1 MTIVNT
7 YVIIFAAMY
16 EVSTK
21 IRTIQQ
27 SFNDVM
33 CLIESLMS
41 NNSDTSSMSKAF
53 NVLVKN
59 HNIK

>member
-7 YVIIFAAMY
+7 YLIIFAAMY

-21 IRTIQQ
+21 IRTIPQCL
-27 SFNDVM
+27 NNVM
-33 CLIESLMS
+33 CLIASLMS
-41 NNSDTSSMSKAF
+41 NYSDMFSMIKAC
-53 NVLVKN
+53 NVLVKT

>member
-7 YVIIFAAMY
+7 YLIIFAAMY

-21 IRTIQQ
+21 IRTIQK
-27 SFNDVM
+27 SLNDVM
-33 CLIESLMS
+33 CLIERLMS
-41 NNSDTSSMSKAF
+41 KNSDTSSIIKPF

>member
-7 YVIIFAAMY
+7 YLIVFAAMY

-21 IRTIQQ
+21 IRTIPQ
-27 SFNDVM
+27 SLNDVM

-41 NNSDTSSMSKAF
+41 NNSDISSMIKAC
-53 NVLVKN
+53 NVLVKT
-59 HNIK
+59 HDIK

>member
-7 YVIIFAAMY
+7 YLIIFAAMY

-27 SFNDVM
+27 SLNDVM
-33 CLIESLMS
+33 CLIESRMS
-41 NNSDTSSMSKAF
+41 NNSDISSMSKAC
-53 NVLVKN
+53 NVLVKT
-59 HNIK
+59 HDIK